1 MRRELNAFIAKCA
14 NEHFDD
20 IVEAIADGHRY
31 AATTIDAADGG
42 VDIISDC
49 RGGAAVTVQHADEE
63 NQRECPLLCEA
74 IEKALP
80 KWEDVK
86 EEYEAEEEEE
96 AEAEKMLVQARA
108 EREANELKS
117 ASLTPAILKKMWIE
131 KWDGKLPV
139 YGNVPQIMMTK

>member
-96 AEAEKMLVQARA
+96 AEEFFTLNCISDKDPKIKTYEYLFNDCVFM
-108 EREANELKS
+108 
-117 ASLTPAILKKMWIE
+117 
-131 KWDGKLPV
+131 DGSICGVKV
-139 YGNVPQIMMTK
+139 EE

>member
-96 AEAEKMLVQARA
+96 AEEEGGYRPDPAFSSWSDYWRYIF
-108 EREANELKS
+108 REEL
-117 ASLTPAILKKMWIE
+117 E
-131 KWDGKLPV
+131 D
-139 YGNVPQIMMTK
+139 